1 VYPGETAEIHGTVS
15 KAEDARWIKLEGYNT
30 PATSA
35 QIK

>member
-15 KAEDARWIKLEGYNT
+15 KSVDARWIKLEGYNT
-30 PATSA
+30 PATFA